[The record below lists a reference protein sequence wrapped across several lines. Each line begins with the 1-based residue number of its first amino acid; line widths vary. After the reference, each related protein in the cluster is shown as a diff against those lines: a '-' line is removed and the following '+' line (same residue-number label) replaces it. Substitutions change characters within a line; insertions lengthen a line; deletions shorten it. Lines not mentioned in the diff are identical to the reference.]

1 MWSSRL
7 CLGDLVVLMS
17 ILSARRDGHL
27 LVSNACRL
35 CCIGSLSSLS
45 LSLSLVDF
53 IGEGLVYGL
62 VLANS

>member
-27 LVSNACRL
+27 LVWNGCRF
-35 CCIGSLSSLS
+35 CCILVLD
-45 LSLSLVDF
+45 LSLVLVDL

-62 VLANS
+62 VLENS